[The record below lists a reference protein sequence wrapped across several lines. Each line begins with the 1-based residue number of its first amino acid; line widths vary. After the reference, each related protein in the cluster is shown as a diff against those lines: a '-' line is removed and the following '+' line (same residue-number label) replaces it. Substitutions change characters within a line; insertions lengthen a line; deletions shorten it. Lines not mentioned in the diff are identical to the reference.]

1 MSFKHSVS
9 LALAAAVLI
18 PMTHARADAPTT
30 GPSPLIIGTANVQAI
45 FDILDETKEIK
56 AKLDARQQQVKL
68 QAEDIENN
76 IKHLTGDMDNL
87 KKDSAQYAADAQTV
101 VKDKIDLE
109 VLVQT
114 TNADIEHENKAQLKR
129 VFDEIKA
136 AVEKV
141 AQADGYDLIID
152 IVTPDLPSD
161 ADLDSVHPD
170 QLSLVINQRTI
181 LYQSPNKKNDVS
193 REVELMMNSD
203 FNKQR

>member
-45 FDILDETKEIK
+45 FDNLDETKEIK

-141 AQADGYDLIID
+141 AQSDGYDLIID

>member
-1 MSFKHSVS
+1 VS

-45 FDILDETKEIK
+45 FDNLDETKEIK